1 VEVSYSG
8 PTTRRDL
15 VARVAGRHIMNRPPT
30 SRITAIVN
38 IAIGVALMSSV
49 AIGSAQ
55 RSETEGIKET
65 EQFVKA
71 GSETSAVVGE
81 AKLRIVNT
89 LNAYNALVTEPSKNM
104 KGDYKKLLKAV
115 KDMNEKLSDARLQVS
130 EMDGIATTYFAGR
143 SATIKKIQNEQLRDQ
158 AEQRLAENQK
168 QYNDVLTSL
177 RQTGEALEPVRKDLA
192 DQINYLGSDLTPTA
206 TASLK
211 PQADKLNERS
221 AVAFDTA
228 DKAILAANT
237 YFNSMR
243 PAKSSSDK

>member
-1 VEVSYSG
+1 
-8 PTTRRDL
+8 
-15 VARVAGRHIMNRPPT
+15 M
-30 SRITAIVN
+30 
-38 IAIGVALMSSV
+38 AIGVAFMSSV
-49 AIGSAQ
+49 ALGSAQ

-71 GSETSAVVGE
+71 GNETAAVVGD

-89 LNAYNALVTEPSKNM
+89 LNAYNALVTQPSKNM

-115 KDMNEKLSDARLQVS
+115 KDMNEKLSDARVQVG
-130 EMDGIATTYFAGR
+130 EMEGIATTYFAGR
-143 SATIKKIQNEQLRDQ
+143 TATIKKIQDEQLRDQ
-158 AEQRLAENQK
+158 AQQRLEENQQ
-168 QYNDVLTSL
+168 QYGDVLTSL
-177 RQTGEALEPVRKDLA
+177 RHAGEALEPVRKDLA
-192 DQINYLGSDLTPTA
+192 DQINYLGSDLTPSA

-221 AVAFDTA
+221 TVAFDTT

-243 PAKSSSDK
+243 PTKS

>member
-15 VARVAGRHIMNRPPT
+15 LACVEGRDIMNRLPT
-30 SRITAIVN
+30 SRTSTIVN
-38 IAIGVALMSSV
+38 IAIGVAFMSSV

-71 GSETSAVVGE
+71 GSETAAVVGE

-89 LNAYNALVTEPSKNM
+89 LNAYNALVTQPSKNM

-115 KDMNEKLSDARLQVS
+115 KDMNEKVSDGRLQVS
-130 EMDGIATTYFAGR
+130 QMDGIATTYFAGR
-143 SATIKKIQNEQLRDQ
+143 SATIKKIQDEHLRDQ
-158 AEQRLAENQK
+158 AEQRLGENQK
-168 QYNDVLTSL
+168 QYGEVLTSL
-177 RQTGEALEPVRKDLA
+177 RKAGEALEPVRKDLA
-192 DQINYLGSDLTPTA
+192 DQINYLGSDLTPSA

-221 AVAFDTA
+221 TVAFETA
-228 DKAILAANT
+228 DQAILAANT

-243 PAKSSSDK
+243 PAKS